1 MSTHPDF
8 RPQSHRRSTENILL
22 NIGLY
27 LGSLLIIS
35 AAGLLAT
42 SLATAPQQAFLLSA
56 LAALFYTAG
65 LGTFRWVPKL
75 RLASYAF
82 TGTALAL
89 IPLCGF
95 AFYTLIWP
103 ESGPLLWLL
112 VSCIGTLAACGA
124 LALMQARVMS
134 YLALAFLVSDVLAM
148 SKNLQVALI
157 WYFVALLV
165 LATALTLWLRAFQDR
180 MPTQLAAG
188 FLDASRIFVPATVG
202 AALFYTSLAP
212 WEISIIAALATL
224 YAGAQ
229 LKQPPTWLYYL
240 QARIYSLLAV
250 AALALWLHERSVIS
264 FPFSI
269 PVALFLVASALVL
282 AWARPPLPWRTDV
295 DAWVTWALAQPFLA
309 SALAWLIDQMQ
320 AVPTFIDTAP
330 TTPLVSFTQ
339 GNLSNTV
346 LLGLL
351 SLATCASLGL
361 LAYRT
366 RLSQH
371 LPLGALALA
380 WVGFFVLPPAPLAVT
395 LILLGAFCLPAASS
409 IAQEIDGSNATRLR
423 PVRWTQFATH
433 TLTAVAVLALGFVAG
448 SPRYLGLIL
457 LTAGASTSYL
467 LAELLLRSR
476 AIKPVAPHRR
486 LPVSQTFPFFALL
499 AGLLGTTAAI
509 TMRPSVSLT
518 FMAHTEPIGYGIH
531 SLGLGVYTGLALCAA
546 LLTLSRALATRTMQG
561 RAAAALISPYGADA
575 PAQLRSPGSLAPVGL
590 LTTFYVVVPL
600 ALIMLCAG
608 PLPAKYTLLALAI
621 AATGILAA
629 IPLLSSP
636 AHSHALVTF
645 RIYLVGAAV
654 VLMSFSSFTGRT
666 RLLVFLSITALLA
679 ACSILLLSRRTP
691 SQSPMEC
698 MVALCLSWVS
708 AAVGLFLIDTDWN
721 PATALGSLIL
731 LALALTWLRAP
742 RTQGVLAAQSG
753 LISVALTVGLAT
765 LLWGL
770 TSLSTVAV
778 LTWITASIL
787 VITTLGAAL
796 LPAAQA
802 ARPPVPGRV
811 PLRVRP
817 ADPLGRWGYQRNR
830 AMSLTG
836 LIIAHFTGVY
846 PYFAD
851 ESLPLSLLLVLLFTL
866 AWFLL
871 VSPAA
876 RPAILLLGL
885 NSLLLKTLLYHDMDN
900 GVFYFFQALTLS
912 CALLA
917 LVSRPDTL
925 PIWMRAQPTGV
936 PRQSNRPARLFWLAF
951 GAQVFYSLL
960 ILPFNYPY
968 LAPYD
973 TILLLAATGTLLGA
987 SATVGKKLVPPLT
1000 ALLLT
1005 YQVLYVLD
1013 GLNAWSLLFLGFVL
1027 MGLVI
1032 WRLLARAEE
1041 PAMQPQAQS
1050 QSQPQNQVPPQSQS
1064 NRETPVI
1071 PWAKHQ

>member
-134 YLALAFLVSDVLAM
+134 YLALAFLVSDILAM

-229 LKQPPTWLYYL
+229 LRQPPTWLYYL

-330 TTPLVSFTQ
+330 APPLVSFTQ
-339 GNLSNTV
+339 ENLSSTV

-366 RLSQH
+366 RLSQY

-380 WVGFFVLPPAPLAVT
+380 WVGFFVLPPVPLAVT

-409 IAQEIDGSNATRLR
+409 IAQEIDGSKATRLR
-423 PVRWTQFATH
+423 PVRWTQFATL

-448 SPRYLGLIL
+448 SPRYLGLVL

-476 AIKPVAPHRR
+476 VTKPAAPHRR

-499 AGLLGTTAAI
+499 TGLLGTTAAI

-531 SLGLGVYTGLALCAA
+531 SLGLGVYTGLTLCAA
-546 LLTLSRALATRTMQG
+546 LLTLSRALATRTIQG
-561 RAAAALISPYGADA
+561 RAADPLISPYSKDG
-575 PAQLRSPGSLAPVGL
+575 PAQLRSPGTLEPIGL

-600 ALIMLCAG
+600 ALIMLCTG
-608 PLPAKYTLLALAI
+608 PLPAEYNLLTLAVAAAGVLAVL
-621 AATGILAA
+621 
-629 IPLLSSP
+629 PLLNHS
-636 AHSHALVTF
+636 ARSHALVTL

-654 VLMSFSSFTGRT
+654 VLMSFSSFTGRS
-666 RLLVFLSITALLA
+666 LLLLLLSFTAALA
-679 ACSILLLSRRTP
+679 LSSILLLFHRTP
-691 SQSPMEC
+691 SQSPVEYILG
-698 MVALCLSWVS
+698 LCLSWGS
-708 AAVGLFLIDTDWN
+708 AAMALFLIDTAWN
-721 PATALGSLIL
+721 PSTALGALIL
-731 LALALTWLRAP
+731 LALALTWLRVP
-742 RTQGVLAAQSG
+742 RTQGVLAAQSA
-753 LISVALTVGLAT
+753 LISIAFITGLAT

-770 TSLSTVAV
+770 TSLSNVAV
-778 LTWITASIL
+778 LTWITVSVL
-787 VITTLGAAL
+787 VTTTLLAAL
-796 LPAAQA
+796 APAAQA

-817 ADPLGRWGYQRNR
+817 ADPLGRWGYQHNR

-846 PYFAD
+846 PYFSD
-851 ESLPLSLLLVLLFTL
+851 ESFPLSLVLILLFTL
-866 AWFLL
+866 SWFLL
-871 VSPAA
+871 VSPAT

-900 GVFYFFQALTLS
+900 GVFYFFQALALS

-917 LVSRPDTL
+917 LVSRPDVL
-925 PIWMRAQPTGV
+925 PLWMRAQPAGV
-936 PRQSNRPARLFWLAF
+936 PRQSNRPTRLFWLAF
-951 GAQVFYSLL
+951 SVQVFYSLL

-968 LAPYD
+968 LTPYD

-987 SATVGKKLVPPLT
+987 SAMVGKKLAPPLT

-1032 WRLLARAEE
+1032 WRLLARADE
-1041 PAMQPQAQS
+1041 PAMQPQAQK
-1050 QSQPQNQVPPQSQS
+1050 QG